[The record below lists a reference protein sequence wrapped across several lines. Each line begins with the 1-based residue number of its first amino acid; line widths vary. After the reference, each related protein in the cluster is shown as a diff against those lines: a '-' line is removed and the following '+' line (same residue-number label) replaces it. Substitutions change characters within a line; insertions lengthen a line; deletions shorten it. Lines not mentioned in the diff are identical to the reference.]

1 MATGLKQYSGDQ
13 GLAPYGLRH
22 SGEGAKG
29 KGYFGELPAKD
40 GSVATEY
47 SIEDESG
54 EYPSLV
60 PTLTK
65 KQLDYVLKTGL
76 PRGTEETKEVEKK
89 ARAYA
94 DKRRNEGKSPFAGPT
109 ELRMPT
115 PKKKGGVV
123 SASSR
128 ADGIAKRGKTRGRI
142 VK

>member
-29 KGYFGELPAKD
+29 KGYFGELPTKD
-40 GSVATEY
+40 GNVATEI
-47 SIEDESG
+47 SSDNDEG
-54 EYPSLV
+54 EYPLIV
-60 PTLTK
+60 PTLTGK
-65 KQLDYVLKTGL
+65 ELKHL
-76 PRGTEETKEVEKK
+76 L
-89 ARAYA
+89 A
-94 DKRRNEGKSPFAGPT
+94 DKKPTDEIYDKAESWARTRRKSGKSPFADPT

-128 ADGIAKRGKTRGRI
+128 ADGIAKRGKTRGRM

>member
-1 MATGLKQYSGDQ
+1 MATGLKQFSGDE

-29 KGYFGELPAKD
+29 KGYFGDLPTKS
-40 GSVATEY
+40 GRTATEY

-65 KQLDYVLKTGL
+65 KELNHLL
-76 PRGTEETKEVEKK
+76 
-89 ARAYA
+89 A
-94 DKRRNEGKSPFAGPT
+94 DKKPTDEIYDKAESWANERKKNGKSPFASPT

-115 PKKKGGVV
+115 PNKKGGVI

-128 ADGIAKRGKTRGRI
+128 ADGVAKRGKTKGRF
-142 VK
+142 V

>member
-1 MATGLKQYSGDQ
+1 MATGLKQHSGNK

-40 GSVATEY
+40 GDVATEY
-47 SIEDESG
+47 SMEDDSG
-54 EYPSLV
+54 EFPSLV

-65 KQLDYVLKTGL
+65 EQLDYALKTGL
-76 PRGTEETKEVEKK
+76 PRGTDETREIEKK
-89 ARAYA
+89 ARAHA
-94 DKRRNEGKSPFAGPT
+94 DKRRKEGKSPFAGPT

-128 ADGIAKRGKTRGRI
+128 ADGVAQRGKTRGKL
-142 VK
+142 V

>member
-29 KGYFGELPAKD
+29 KGYFGELPAK
-40 GSVATEY
+40 GGKVATEI
-47 SIEDESG
+47 SSDNDEG
-54 EYPSLV
+54 EYPLIV
-60 PTLTK
+60 PTLT
-65 KQLDYVLKTGL
+65 G
-76 PRGTEETKEVEKK
+76 KELEHLL
-89 ARAYA
+89 A
-94 DKRRNEGKSPFAGPT
+94 DKKPTDEIYDKAESWARTRRKSGKSPFADPT
-109 ELRMPT
+109 ELRMPI

-128 ADGIAKRGKTRGRI
+128 ADGVAKRGKTRGRM

>member
-40 GSVATEY
+40 GNVATEI
-47 SIEDESG
+47 SSDNDEG
-54 EYPSLV
+54 EYPLIV
-60 PTLTK
+60 PTLTGK
-65 KQLDYVLKTGL
+65 ELKHL
-76 PRGTEETKEVEKK
+76 L
-89 ARAYA
+89 A
-94 DKRRNEGKSPFAGPT
+94 DKKPTDKIYDKAESWARTRRKSGKSPFADPT
-109 ELRMPT
+109 ELRMPI

-128 ADGIAKRGKTRGRI
+128 ADGIAKRGKTRGRM

>member
-1 MATGLKQYSGDQ
+1 MATGLKQFSGDE

-22 SGEGAKG
+22 SSEGVKG
-29 KGYFGELPAKD
+29 KGYFGSLPTKS
-40 GSVATEY
+40 GRTATEY

-76 PRGTEETKEVEKK
+76 PRDTEETKEIEGK
-89 ARAYA
+89 ARAHA

-115 PKKKGGVV
+115 PKKKGGTV
-123 SASSR
+123 SASTR
-128 ADGIAKRGKTRGRI
+128 ADGIAARGRTRGRVI
-142 VK
+142 

>member
-29 KGYFGELPAKD
+29 KGYFGELPAK
-40 GSVATEY
+40 GGKVATEI
-47 SIEDESG
+47 SSDNDEG
-54 EYPSLV
+54 EYPLIV
-60 PTLTK
+60 PTLT
-65 KQLDYVLKTGL
+65 G
-76 PRGTEETKEVEKK
+76 KELEHLL
-89 ARAYA
+89 A
-94 DKRRNEGKSPFAGPT
+94 DKKPTDEIYDKAESWARTRRKNGKSPFADQT
-109 ELRMPT
+109 ELRMPI

-128 ADGIAKRGKTRGRI
+128 ADGVAQRGKTRGRM

>member
-1 MATGLKQYSGDQ
+1 MGTGLKRHSTNE

-22 SGEGAKG
+22 SSEGVKG
-29 KGYFGELPAKD
+29 KGYFGELPAKGGD
-40 GSVATEY
+40 VATEY

-76 PRGTEETKEVEKK
+76 PRDTEETKEIEGK
-89 ARAYA
+89 ARAHA
-94 DKRRNEGKSPFAGPT
+94 DKRRNEGKSPFAEPT

-123 SASSR
+123 SASTR
-128 ADGIAKRGKTRGRI
+128 ADGCAIRGKTRA
-142 VK
+142 